1 MRRRQVWIA
10 GVFVDVKTHRRL
22 NRGRGRGLAAMTIQ
36 ALLVASV
43 QNIQKLAR
51 AHRPDG
57 LAMPMVLRMAQENLL
72 TVPCLA
78 CLPALA

>member
-1 MRRRQVWIA
+1 M
-10 GVFVDVKTHRRL
+10 GVFADVKTHRGL
-22 NRGRGRGLAAMTIQ
+22 NRARDRGKAAMTIQ

-51 AHRPDG
+51 AHRPEG
-57 LAMPMVLRMAQENLL
+57 LAMPMALRMAQENLL

-78 CLPALA
+78 CLPSLA

>member
-1 MRRRQVWIA
+1 
-10 GVFVDVKTHRRL
+10 
-22 NRGRGRGLAAMTIQ
+22 MTIQ

-72 TVPCLA
+72 TVPGLA